1 MANRRSRRASRK
13 SQKRSMRRHKK
24 SSKRSQRSR
33 RFRGGEAPIAYSLAG
48 SWPSKMSMGQGTDY
62 ESYHVGQHGG
72 SAPFPAAV
80 SGTTLIPTNM
90 NGSAMVDGTLR
101 AYADVAGLRDPPFD
115 SMPVATQKG
124 AGRRRRGTR
133 KGRKGSRKAH
143 KGSKKARKGT
153 QRHRKQ
159 KRRMRGGAELG
170 FASVNTPGMLLASQS
185 AYNQAGLN
193 PGYITGGLE
202 AQMAAQRGDKN

>member
-1 MANRRSRRASRK
+1 
-13 SQKRSMRRHKK
+13 MRRHKK
-24 SSKRSQRSR
+24 GSR
-33 RFRGGEAPIAYSLAG
+33 RHMRGGVAPITYSLAG
-48 SWPSKMSMGQGTDY
+48 SWPSKMSLGQGTDY

-80 SGTTLIPTNM
+80 SGTPLIPTNM
-90 NGSAMVDGTLR
+90 DGPAMVSGTLK

-124 AGRRRRGTR
+124 AGRRRKGRKASK
-133 KGRKGSRKAH
+133 KGRKGSRKA
-143 KGSKKARKGT
+143 RKGT
-153 QRHRKQ
+153 HRRRRH
-159 KRRMRGGAELG
+159 MRGGAELG
-170 FASVNTPGMLLASQS
+170 YASVNAPGMLLSS
-185 AYNQAGLN
+185 AGAYSQAGLN

>member
-1 MANRRSRRASRK
+1 MVHRRSRRASRK

-80 SGTTLIPTNM
+80 SGSPLIPANM
-90 NGSAMVDGTLR
+90 DGSAMVSGTLK

-124 AGRRRRGTR
+124 AGRRRKST
-133 KGRKGSRKAH
+133 KASRKAR
-143 KGSKKARKGT
+143 KGSKKARKGVSRR
-153 QRHRKQ
+153 QRRQ
-159 KRRMRGGAELG
+159 RRMRGGAELG

-193 PGYITGGLE
+193 PGYITGDLE